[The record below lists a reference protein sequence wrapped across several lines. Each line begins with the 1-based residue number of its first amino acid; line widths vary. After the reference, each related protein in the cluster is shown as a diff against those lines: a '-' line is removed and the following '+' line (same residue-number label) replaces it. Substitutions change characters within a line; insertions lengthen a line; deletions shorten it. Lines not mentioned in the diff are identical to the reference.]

1 MNNLK
6 QQYLDWK
13 LENQD
18 KYSTLTD
25 FSKSYQI
32 SLLEVISEYKDS
44 NKYTI
49 PLNLNKFH
57 PKFISLLTTEQLLK
71 ANYLVFKSIYDFN
84 KIISHTPLLELKE
97 QLYLLYKTF
106 KKHKLNKLYIY
117 DILIDNISKNPI
129 AIIVLK
135 INDNGNIYYQFQTI
149 SFVYLLFL
157 TSIYKDILTVS
168 E

>member
-25 FSKSYQI
+25 LSKSYQI
-32 SLLEVISEYKDS
+32 SLLEVIFEYKDS

-57 PKFISLLTTEQLLK
+57 PKFVSLLTSEQLLK
-71 ANYLVFKSIYDFN
+71 AQYLIFKSIYKFN
-84 KIISHTPLLELKE
+84 NIISHVPLLELQE

-106 KKHKLNKLYIY
+106 KKHKLNKLYVY

-157 TSIYKDILTVS
+157 TSAYKDILTVS